1 MKLKELLNVMKNDQ
15 HMIQLLNAKDHGF
28 LECVEV
34 KELLNPQ
41 NKELTKYLECEI
53 FDMYSE
59 EIDGDTQLT
68 VELVFVTYPE
78 FMYKGQL
85 YSIVELKPHKANYSL
100 DLYGIIRISEENENG
115 IFIDYMFGED
125 EPEKMVK
132 YAKELIDLKRNK
144 AQFLKGEI
152 EKLIEDD
159 YNPNAYGLEEDKKEA
174 KRKQNLCKD
183 ILLEL
188 LGLL

>member
-41 NKELTKYLECEI
+41 NKELTKYLECEM

-78 FMYKGQL
+78 FMHNGQL
-85 YSIVELKPHKANYSL
+85 YCIVELKPHKANYSL
-100 DLYGIIRISEENENG
+100 DLYGIVRIVEENEPG
-115 IFIDYMFGED
+115 IFVSYMFGNCG
-125 EPEKMVK
+125 PEEMIRQ
-132 YAKELIDLKRNK
+132 AKDFIDLKRKK
-144 AQFLKGEI
+144 AYFLREEI
-152 EKLIEDD
+152 LKLIKDD
-159 YNPNAYGLEEDKKEA
+159 YNPSAYGLEEDKEQARK
-174 KRKQNLCKD
+174 KQNLCKH

-188 LGLL
+188 QGLL